1 MKEVMELACD
11 NRMKDQCFNE
21 LEEFIDSLE
30 TKKGELITVLHK
42 AQEIFG
48 YLPIEVQ
55 EFVSEKMDIPIS
67 EIYGVITFY
76 SFFTTTPKGEYPIS
90 ICMGTACY
98 VNGAET
104 VLNEFKRELGVKV
117 GETTND
123 GKFSIDVLR
132 CVGACG
138 MAPVITVGHK
148 TYGRVEADDVKNI
161 LKEYK

>member
-1 MKEVMELACD
+1 MSCRNLIVDECYEEL
-11 NRMKDQCFNE
+11 KTY
-21 LEEFIDSLE
+21 IDSLE
-30 TKKGELITVLHK
+30 SQKGELISVLHK

-48 YLPIEVQ
+48 YLPVEVQ
-55 EFVSEKMDIPIS
+55 EFVSKNMNISMS

-76 SFFTTTPKGEYPIS
+76 SFFTTEPKGEYPIS

-98 VNGAET
+98 VNGAEG

-117 GETTND
+117 GEVTRN

-138 MAPVITVGHK
+138 MAPVVTIGSK
-148 TYGRVEADDVKNI
+148 TYGRVEADQVASI
-161 LKEYK
+161 IKEFN

>member
-1 MKEVMELACD
+1 MSCKNIKKEECYEEL
-11 NRMKDQCFNE
+11 KIY
-21 LEEFIDSLE
+21 IDSLE
-30 TKKGELITVLHK
+30 SKQGELISVLHK

-48 YLPIEVQ
+48 YLPVEVQ
-55 EFVSEKMDIPIS
+55 EFVSKNMNISMS

-76 SFFTTTPKGEYPIS
+76 SFFTTEPKGEYPIS

-98 VNGAET
+98 VNGAEG

-117 GETTND
+117 GEITRN

-138 MAPVITVGHK
+138 MAPVVTIGSK
-148 TYGRVEADDVKNI
+148 TFGRVEADQVANI
-161 LKEYK
+161 LKEFN

>member
-1 MKEVMELACD
+1 MSCKNLKVEECYKELRDYV
-11 NRMKDQCFNE
+11 
-21 LEEFIDSLE
+21 DSL
-30 TKKGELITVLHK
+30 KSKQGELIGVLHK

-48 YLPIEVQ
+48 YLPVEVQ
-55 EFVSEKMDIPIS
+55 EFVSKAMDISMS

-76 SFFTTTPKGEYPIS
+76 SFFTTEPKGEYPIS

-98 VNGAET
+98 VNGAEG

-117 GETTND
+117 GEVTRS

-138 MAPVITVGHK
+138 MAPVVTVGSK
-148 TYGRVEADDVKNI
+148 TYGRVEADQVANI
-161 LKEYK
+161 LKEFN